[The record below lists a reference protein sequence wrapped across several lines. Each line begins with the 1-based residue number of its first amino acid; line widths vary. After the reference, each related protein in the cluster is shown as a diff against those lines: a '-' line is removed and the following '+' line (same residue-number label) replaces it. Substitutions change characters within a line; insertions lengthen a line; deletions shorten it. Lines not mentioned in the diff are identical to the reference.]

1 MQLKDLLVF
10 AANMALDHP
19 TEEIKARLI
28 WRDENGCVCREEI
41 TRLGVSSGLRPYIN
55 VEMATQSNSSGIDL
69 ANLPAVPEGYCP
81 PFRSGVLARNFL
93 FLENGEW
100 RPVRT
105 RYCHEGDWIVTKRI
119 EK

>member
-1 MQLKDLLVF
+1 MQLKDLLAF
-10 AANMALDHP
+10 ATNIALDHT

-28 WRDENGCVCREEI
+28 WRNEEGCVYREEI
-41 TRLGVSSGLRPYIN
+41 ADLGYSSGLRPLIT
-55 VEMATQSNSSGIDL
+55 VEMSTQSNSSGIDL
-69 ANLPAVPEGYCP
+69 TNLPAVPEGYCP

-105 RYCHEGDWIVTKRI
+105 RYCREGDWVVTKRI